1 MSADPYKYFRIE
13 ARELLEQLGSGMAA
27 AENEGPG
34 GSGISRLLRL
44 AHTLKGAARVVRQ
57 AEIAGLAHD
66 IEDRLEPFREGGG
79 PVPRGDVVDLLELVD
94 AIADRVRALSM
105 PADASTPPA
114 ADEAFRTLRADITEM
129 DDLLDGV
136 AETQTLVGEL
146 RRTVGAFH
154 QACRP
159 AGAGADGTVRL
170 QGPLAQVEGRLEVEV
185 QGLER
190 ELQQVRSAGERLRL
204 VPVGTLFPSLERVV
218 GDTAR
223 SLGKRARFRGTGANI
238 RLDGP
243 VLEALQAALVQA
255 VRNAVAHGIEPAAD
269 RVAAGKAAEGEVVV
283 EVSTRGSRVAVTCQ
297 DDGRGVDLPAVRGV
311 LQGKGAISIAETLS
325 PDDLLSRLLGGGI
338 TTSAAVSQAAGRG
351 VGLDVVREITERLG
365 GEASLQSAPGKG
377 TRLELVV
384 PVTLSS
390 LDALVVEASGITAAI
405 PITAVRHTLRLEAS
419 SAAEGP
425 GSETIFYE
433 GNLIPLAPLSMMLA
447 PRDVAA
453 HRCRSGVVVSSS
465 GGTVALGV
473 DRVRGR
479 ETVLVR
485 AVPGLA
491 AADPLVS
498 GLTLDREGDPRP
510 VLDPER
516 LIENAGRLAKVAAAI
531 ATPRPPILVVDD
543 SLTTRMLEQSILE
556 SAGYTVELASSA
568 EEALVKARRQRYG
581 LFLVDVE
588 MPGMDGFTLLERL
601 RADPALNGIPAV
613 LVTSRQ
619 DPEDRVR
626 GFEAGARAYIV
637 KSEFNQADLLDR
649 IRALVE

>member
-1 MSADPYKYFRIE
+1 VSADPYKYFRIE
-13 ARELLEQLGSGMAA
+13 ARELLEQLGGGMSAV
-27 AENEGPG
+27 EHEDPG
-34 GSGISRLLRL
+34 GPGISRLLRL

-66 IEDRLEPFREGGG
+66 IEDRLEPFREAGG
-79 PVPRGDVVDLLELVD
+79 PVPRGDVAGLLELVD
-94 AIADRVRALSM
+94 AIGDRVRALSA
-105 PADASTPPA
+105 PADSSAPPA
-114 ADEAFRTLRADITEM
+114 ADEAFRTMRADVGEM

-146 RRTVGAFH
+146 RRTVGVLRKAR
-154 QACRP
+154 RP
-159 AGAGADGTVRL
+159 AGAGGDGAARL
-170 QGPLAQVEGRLEVEV
+170 QGLLGQVEGRLEEAV

-190 ELQQVRSAGERLRL
+190 ELEQVRSAGERLRL
-204 VPVGTLFPSLERVV
+204 VPIGTLFASLERVV

-223 SLGKRARFRGTGANI
+223 SLGKRARFRGAGASI

-255 VRNAVAHGIEPAAD
+255 VRNAVAHGLEQAAD

-283 EVSTRGSRVAVTCQ
+283 EVSTRGSRVAVTCR
-297 DDGRGVDLPAVRGV
+297 DDGRGVDLPAVRAV
-311 LQGKGAISIAETLS
+311 LQRKGAISIAEALS

-351 VGLDVVREITERLG
+351 VGLDVVREVTERLG
-365 GEASLQSAPGKG
+365 GEASLQSTPGQG

-384 PVTLSS
+384 PVSLSS

-405 PITAVRHTLRLEAS
+405 PVSAVRHTLRLEAR
-419 SAAEGP
+419 SATEGP
-425 GSETIFYE
+425 GSDTILYQ
-433 GNLIPLAPLSMMLA
+433 GNLVPLAPLAPMLA

-453 HRCRSGVVVSSS
+453 HRPRSGVVVSSS

-473 DRVRGR
+473 DRVLGR

-491 AADPLVS
+491 AVDPLVS
-498 GLTLDREGDPRP
+498 GLTLDREGDPQP

-516 LIENAGRLAKVAAAI
+516 LIENAGRRGTVAAAP
-531 ATPRPPILVVDD
+531 ATPRAPILVVDD

-619 DPEDRVR
+619 SHEDRAR
-626 GFEAGARAYIV
+626 GFAAGARAYIV